1 MIGLG
6 VVAVFDAT
14 YARLASGDPFRYLYR
29 QGAWAGVALLALHA
43 GMSIP
48 YSFWRRVWLLA
59 PAVAVALLVTVMLV
73 GPEINGAKRWLVIAG
88 PIRFQPSEFAK
99 LAVVIFLASHSALMR
114 SHIQRFWKGFV
125 PATLVLGVI
134 TALVAKEDLG
144 TGITILLTGML
155 LIFVAGAKIS
165 HLLAL
170 GVTGAGACFYAVWI
184 AEYRKDRIL
193 AWLDPQSYLDGAGYQ
208 VWQGLLTLGSGQL
221 TGKGFTQGVGKH
233 LYLPAAHN
241 DYIYAVIG
249 EEFGLVGAITILALF
264 MLLIIR
270 GLSIGHR
277 TKDWF
282 GNLLAIGLVS
292 GVGIQALLN
301 MAVVTASLP
310 ATGLPLPFI
319 SYGGSSLVM
328 TTLALG
334 IVLNISQ
341 QPLEATQNG
350 SNVRERSRE
359 VRTHR
364 WGNRRAY
371 LSGS

>member
-241 DYIYAVIG
+241 DYIYAVIA
-249 EEFGLVGAITILALF
+249 EEFGLVGAITILVLF
-264 MLLIIR
+264 MALIIR